1 MENKNVRKR
10 GMKIKINYSI
20 IIISSSFF
28 FVALLNFV
36 VVIDLVV
43 VVVITAAAAS
53 ARGGS
58 FFTLA
63 TYRFSFPM
71 AFSHVF
77 NRFTNKSSDGLSKFI
92 SKLLESREMAQVYH
106 WTVKGDMG
114 SHAAHLALQTYYE
127 EVIEFIDDIVEIY
140 QGQYGLIEGYDIIDT
155 TDSKS
160 KDRLDYFKEAVEFV
174 KSERTCIKAED
185 THIHNIVDELIALQ
199 YKTIYKLTYN
209 K

>member
-1 MENKNVRKR
+1 MKKFSDFKR
-10 GMKIKINYSI
+10 PLKKINEDQDMMTGMPK
-20 IIISSSFF
+20 
-28 FVALLNFV
+28 ANLPE
-36 VVIDLVV
+36 
-43 VVVITAAAAS
+43 
-53 ARGGS
+53 GS
-58 FFTLA
+58 EENSGEKAEDKKEESKETG
-63 TYRFSFPM
+63 S
-71 AFSHVF
+71 V
-77 NRFTNKSSDGLSKFI
+77 SKFI

-114 SHAAHLALQTYYE
+114 SHAAHLALEAYYSG
-127 EVIEFIDDIVEIY
+127 VIEFIDDIVEIY

-160 KDRLDYFKEAVEFV
+160 KDRLDYFKETVEFV
-174 KSERTCIKAED
+174 KSGRTCIKAED

>member
-1 MENKNVRKR
+1 MKKFSDFKPVKKKIFEAESNLPGNYEDMSKEELIKLMAGQSKTDEAEDNKDEAEEEKSEEN
-10 GMKIKINYSI
+10 SE
-20 IIISSSFF
+20 
-28 FVALLNFV
+28 
-36 VVIDLVV
+36 
-43 VVVITAAAAS
+43 TP
-53 ARGGS
+53 GS
-58 FFTLA
+58 ND
-63 TYRFSFPM
+63 
-71 AFSHVF
+71 V
-77 NRFTNKSSDGLSKFI
+77 SKFI

-185 THIHNIVDELIALQ
+185 THIHNIIDELIALQ

>member
-1 MENKNVRKR
+1 
-10 GMKIKINYSI
+10 MK
-20 IIISSSFF
+20 
-28 FVALLNFV
+28 
-36 VVIDLVV
+36 
-43 VVVITAAAAS
+43 
-53 ARGGS
+53 
-58 FFTLA
+58 
-63 TYRFSFPM
+63 RFSE
-71 AFSHVF
+71 VQK
-77 NRFTNKSSDGLSKFI
+77 KSRVLRRINESESNLPSNYEELSKEELIKLMSGQQKSEEKEEESKDKEEVQVSEGGDVSKFI

-114 SHAAHLALQTYYE
+114 SHAAHLALEAYYDG
-127 EVIEFIDDIVEIY
+127 VIGFIDDIVEIY
-140 QGQYGLIEGYDIIDT
+140 QGQYGLIEGYDVIDT

-160 KDRLDYFKEAVEFV
+160 KDRLDYFKETVEFV

>member
-1 MENKNVRKR
+1 MKKFSDFKPVKKAKSINEAEANLPSNYEEMSKEELIKLMSGNKEESNEEELEEKGVSNEEESNSNTD
-10 GMKIKINYSI
+10 I
-20 IIISSSFF
+20 
-28 FVALLNFV
+28 
-36 VVIDLVV
+36 
-43 VVVITAAAAS
+43 
-53 ARGGS
+53 
-58 FFTLA
+58 
-63 TYRFSFPM
+63 
-71 AFSHVF
+71 
-77 NRFTNKSSDGLSKFI
+77 SKFI

-114 SHAAHLALQTYYE
+114 SHAAHLALEAYYDG
-127 EVIEFIDDIVEIY
+127 VIEFIDSIVEIY
-140 QGQYGLIEGYDIIDT
+140 QGQYGLIEGYDVIDT

-174 KSERTCIKAED
+174 KTERTCIKSED

>member
-1 MENKNVRKR
+1 
-10 GMKIKINYSI
+10 MK
-20 IIISSSFF
+20 
-28 FVALLNFV
+28 
-36 VVIDLVV
+36 
-43 VVVITAAAAS
+43 
-53 ARGGS
+53 
-58 FFTLA
+58 
-63 TYRFSFPM
+63 RFSEIQK
-71 AFSHVF
+71 
-77 NRFTNKSSDGLSKFI
+77 KSRVLKRINEADEIQANLPSNYEDMSKEELLALMSGKKEQPEEEEEKESEEKVEVSEGGDVSKFI

-114 SHAAHLALQTYYE
+114 SHAAHLALEVYYT

-160 KDRLDYFKEAVEFV
+160 KDKLDYFKEAVEFV
-174 KSERTCIKAED
+174 KSGRKCIKAED
-185 THIHNIVDELIALQ
+185 THIHNIIDELIALQ

>member
-1 MENKNVRKR
+1 
-10 GMKIKINYSI
+10 MK
-20 IIISSSFF
+20 
-28 FVALLNFV
+28 
-36 VVIDLVV
+36 
-43 VVVITAAAAS
+43 
-53 ARGGS
+53 
-58 FFTLA
+58 
-63 TYRFSFPM
+63 RFSEIQK
-71 AFSHVF
+71 
-77 NRFTNKSSDGLSKFI
+77 KSKVLRRINEADEIQANLPSNYEDMSKEELLALMSGKKEQPEEEEKESEEKVEVSEGGDVSKFI

-114 SHAAHLALQTYYE
+114 SHAAHLALEVYYT

-160 KDRLDYFKEAVEFV
+160 KDKLDYFKEAVEFV
-174 KSERTCIKAED
+174 KSGRKCIKAED
-185 THIHNIVDELIALQ
+185 THIHNIIDELIALQ

>member
-1 MENKNVRKR
+1 MKKFSDFKPVKKKIFEAESNLPGNYEDMSKEELIKLMAGQSKTEEVEDNKDEDEEEKSEEN
-10 GMKIKINYSI
+10 SETP
-20 IIISSSFF
+20 SSND
-28 FVALLNFV
+28 V
-36 VVIDLVV
+36 
-43 VVVITAAAAS
+43 
-53 ARGGS
+53 
-58 FFTLA
+58 
-63 TYRFSFPM
+63 
-71 AFSHVF
+71 
-77 NRFTNKSSDGLSKFI
+77 SKFI

-185 THIHNIVDELIALQ
+185 THIHNIIDELIALQ

>member
-1 MENKNVRKR
+1 MKKFSDFKPVKKKIFEAEANLPGNYEDMSKEELIKLMAGQAKAEEDEDNKDEAEEEKSEEN
-10 GMKIKINYSI
+10 SE
-20 IIISSSFF
+20 
-28 FVALLNFV
+28 
-36 VVIDLVV
+36 
-43 VVVITAAAAS
+43 TP
-53 ARGGS
+53 GS
-58 FFTLA
+58 ND
-63 TYRFSFPM
+63 
-71 AFSHVF
+71 V
-77 NRFTNKSSDGLSKFI
+77 SKFI

-140 QGQYGLIEGYDIIDT
+140 QGQYGLIEGYDVIDT

-160 KDRLDYFKEAVEFV
+160 KDRLDYFKETVEFV
-174 KSERTCIKAED
+174 KSNRNCIKAED

>member
-1 MENKNVRKR
+1 
-10 GMKIKINYSI
+10 MK
-20 IIISSSFF
+20 
-28 FVALLNFV
+28 
-36 VVIDLVV
+36 
-43 VVVITAAAAS
+43 
-53 ARGGS
+53 
-58 FFTLA
+58 
-63 TYRFSFPM
+63 RFSDIKKVKVKRINEAEGESNLPSNYKDM
-71 AFSHVF
+71 SKEELLALMSGKKEQSEPEKEEEKEEEKKEVS
-77 NRFTNKSSDGLSKFI
+77 NEDGDVSKFI

-140 QGQYGLIEGYDIIDT
+140 QGQYGLIEGYDVIDT

-174 KSERTCIKAED
+174 KSERTCIKSED
-185 THIHNIVDELIALQ
+185 THIHNIIDELIALQ

>member
-1 MENKNVRKR
+1 MKKFSDFKRPLKKLNEDQDMMTGMPKANLPEGSEENSGEKAEDK
-10 GMKIKINYSI
+10 KEESKE
-20 IIISSSFF
+20 
-28 FVALLNFV
+28 
-36 VVIDLVV
+36 
-43 VVVITAAAAS
+43 T
-53 ARGGS
+53 GS
-58 FFTLA
+58 
-63 TYRFSFPM
+63 
-71 AFSHVF
+71 V
-77 NRFTNKSSDGLSKFI
+77 SKFI

-114 SHAAHLALQTYYE
+114 SHAAHLALEAYYSG
-127 EVIEFIDDIVEIY
+127 VIEFIDDIVEIY

-174 KSERTCIKAED
+174 KSNRSCIKAED

>member
-1 MENKNVRKR
+1 MKKFSDFKPVKKKIFEAESNLPGNYEDMSKEELIKLMAGQSKTEEAEDNKDEAEEEKSEE
-10 GMKIKINYSI
+10 KSK
-20 IIISSSFF
+20 
-28 FVALLNFV
+28 
-36 VVIDLVV
+36 
-43 VVVITAAAAS
+43 TP
-53 ARGGS
+53 GS
-58 FFTLA
+58 ND
-63 TYRFSFPM
+63 
-71 AFSHVF
+71 V
-77 NRFTNKSSDGLSKFI
+77 SKFI

-185 THIHNIVDELIALQ
+185 THIHNIIDELIALQ

>member
-1 MENKNVRKR
+1 MKKFSDFKPVKKKIFEAEANLPGNYEDMSKEELIKLMAGQSKTDEAEDNKDEAEEEKSEEN
-10 GMKIKINYSI
+10 SE
-20 IIISSSFF
+20 
-28 FVALLNFV
+28 
-36 VVIDLVV
+36 
-43 VVVITAAAAS
+43 TP
-53 ARGGS
+53 GS
-58 FFTLA
+58 ND
-63 TYRFSFPM
+63 
-71 AFSHVF
+71 V
-77 NRFTNKSSDGLSKFI
+77 SKFI

-174 KSERTCIKAED
+174 KSERTCIKSED

>member
-1 MENKNVRKR
+1 
-10 GMKIKINYSI
+10 MK
-20 IIISSSFF
+20 
-28 FVALLNFV
+28 
-36 VVIDLVV
+36 
-43 VVVITAAAAS
+43 
-53 ARGGS
+53 
-58 FFTLA
+58 
-63 TYRFSFPM
+63 RFSEIQK
-71 AFSHVF
+71 
-77 NRFTNKSSDGLSKFI
+77 KSRVLRRINEADETQANLPSNYEDMSKEELLALMSGKKEQPESKEEEEEKEEIEVAEGGDVSKFI

-174 KSERTCIKAED
+174 KSERKCIKAED
-185 THIHNIVDELIALQ
+185 THIHNIIDELIALQ

>member
-1 MENKNVRKR
+1 
-10 GMKIKINYSI
+10 MK
-20 IIISSSFF
+20 
-28 FVALLNFV
+28 
-36 VVIDLVV
+36 
-43 VVVITAAAAS
+43 
-53 ARGGS
+53 
-58 FFTLA
+58 
-63 TYRFSFPM
+63 RFSEIQK
-71 AFSHVF
+71 
-77 NRFTNKSSDGLSKFI
+77 KSRVLRRINEADETQANLPSNYEDMSKEELLALMSGKKEQPEEKEEEEKEEIEVAEGGDVSKFI

-114 SHAAHLALQTYYE
+114 SHAAHLALEVYYT

-174 KSERTCIKAED
+174 KSERTCIKSED
-185 THIHNIVDELIALQ
+185 THIHNIIDELIALQ